1 MVPQLIINYKLKS
14 VAHMP
19 MKTMTYKF
27 LNTIVDDFFSFVIK
41 MPFLHRLAC
50 FRDDVIFLILIYQSF
65 IYKVD
70 YSRANEYGQVG
81 VQDEEVVKKELE
93 EKEKEIE
100 KEKKGGKKKVEKE
113 KAE

>member
-1 MVPQLIINYKLKS
+1 MSPLTI
-14 VAHMP
+14 
-19 MKTMTYKF
+19 F
-27 LNTIVDDFFSFVIK
+27 LVFSFVIK

-81 VQDEEVVKKELE
+81 VQDEAVKKELE
-93 EKEKEIE
+93 EKEK
-100 KEKKGGKKKVEKE
+100 KGEKKKVQKE